1 LDGWIKLLKQPLTKK
16 KIKFGFK
23 TTRIWPLNPKA
34 IDNKTRPLEVYIA
47 INLNNVGSEYEY
59 TTNNEVENNP

>member
-1 LDGWIKLLKQPLTKK
+1 
-16 KIKFGFK
+16 
-23 TTRIWPLNPKA
+23 LNPKA